1 MPKDTDITILETW
14 KEVLGPLSLSTDT
27 LIGEQHTTLSS
38 VLPLTWKIFTSLNDE
53 EKDSL
58 LAGERERERKSA
70 IRDYLNVRVNN
81 DK

>member
-1 MPKDTDITILETW
+1 MPKDTDITILETR

-58 LAGERERERKSA
+58 LAGEIKSA